1 MFSCFFPDVNSTLKT
16 ISDNYI
22 DSEEDVLYQK
32 DASFSAE
39 LEIALVPAKY
49 SENETSKSKEYV
61 TTQESITIT
70 TTEKR
75 YPIPYDFFS
84 NGFDFVHEKKQ
95 EVHVKKEVKPK
106 PVVKAHFE
114 NNEHQSIKGTPLY
127 TRNYIDAN
135 TLNQEHITPKGP
147 KQNDDDNVLLAPV
160 VLSVMED
167 ENRINDPY
175 SFKLYKE
182 LEGLNSLKAEG
193 LSSKDIDMIANAEL
207 DGAANRKPNRDEE
220 LTLVTTLGPSLEQKV
235 SFKIH
240 NIISKKSITPKLGY
254 SGN

>member
-1 MFSCFFPDVNSTLKT
+1 MSR
-16 ISDNYI
+16 
-22 DSEEDVLYQK
+22 
-32 DASFSAE
+32 
-39 LEIALVPAKY
+39 
-49 SENETSKSKEYV
+49 SKEYI
-61 TTQESITIT
+61 TTPESITLT
-70 TTEKR
+70 TTQKR

-95 EVHVKKEVKPK
+95 EVHIKREKEVKPK
-106 PVVKAHFE
+106 PNIKANFE
-114 NNEHQSIKGTPLY
+114 NSDHQSIKGTPLY

-147 KQNDDDNVLLAPV
+147 KQNEDDNVLLAPV

-175 SFKLYKE
+175 RFKLYKE
-182 LEGLNSLKAEG
+182 LEGLNSLKEEG

-207 DGAANRKPNRDEE
+207 DGAANRKPIRDEE

-235 SFKIH
+235 SF
-240 NIISKKSITPKLGY
+240 
-254 SGN
+254 